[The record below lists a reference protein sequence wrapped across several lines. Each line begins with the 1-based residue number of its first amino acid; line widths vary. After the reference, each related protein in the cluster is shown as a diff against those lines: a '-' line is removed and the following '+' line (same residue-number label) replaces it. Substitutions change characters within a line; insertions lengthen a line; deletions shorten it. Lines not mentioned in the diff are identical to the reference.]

1 MGVRLSQDWPL
12 IKGKELQEKAESWIS
27 EWKMLLGA
35 VSQEDQT
42 LESD

>member
-1 MGVRLSQDWPL
+1 M
-12 IKGKELQEKAESWIS
+12 KGKELQEKAESWIS

-42 LESD
+42 LEPD